1 MQYKKGE
8 RVKHPTKDDWGL
20 GEVLADSAGDA
31 VRIFFVGAGEK
42 TIALKYVQ
50 PLKVSGSESAH
61 PVLDN
66 LKISESASGIKYQS
80 LPQSI
85 QFFLEQFPEGF
96 FGRRFNK
103 EEREYK
109 EKAHTLALELLGEA
123 TFSNLMINAD
133 YLEIAK
139 RALRVANATNLIFPN
154 EKMALRDGLVTEV
167 AQKDFSIALYELLFG
182 EGELKK
188 RFDAFTNVLE
198 DIDAAK
204 WTTASYFLFILQPD
218 KYMFVKPT
226 ITQFASELCGF
237 EINYKPQLNWL
248 TYKSVLDFSNYL
260 FSELAELKPRD
271 MIDVQSFMWCI
282 APGTYQS
289 A

>member
-20 GEVLADSAGDA
+20 GEVLADSIGEA

-42 TIALKYVQ
+42 TIALNYVQ
-50 PLKVSGSESAH
+50 PLKVSGSESEH

-66 LKISESASGIKYQS
+66 LKISKSASGIKYQS

-96 FGRRFNK
+96 FGQRFNK

-109 EKAHTLALELLGEA
+109 EKAHTLALELLGET
-123 TFSNLMINAD
+123 TFSTLVANAD

-154 EKMALRDGLVTEV
+154 EKMALKDGLVTEI
-167 AQKDFSIALYELLFG
+167 AQKEFSIALYGLLFG
-182 EGELKK
+182 EEEPKK
-188 RFDAFTNVLE
+188 RFEAFANILE

-204 WTTASYFLFILQPD
+204 WTTASYFLFILHPD